1 MAGRGMCQVAP
12 PGSGPARQRS
22 ARRDPPTTES
32 PVRLC
37 DARRLD
43 VQPADGVLACIGV
56 VVDARSIDL

>member
-1 MAGRGMCQVAP
+1 
-12 PGSGPARQRS
+12 
-22 ARRDPPTTES
+22 
-32 PVRLC
+32 VRLC